1 MRRFWSVLF
10 VSVLILSM
18 VAGCAVPTT
27 PAPAA
32 EAPAAAQPAV
42 EAPAAAPEAAPT
54 EAPMAEAPVEAAPMT
69 GECVNDATG
78 ETIGVYQQAGLTGA
92 LSTILGPGFING
104 SKDAVADINSHGGVC
119 GAMLEIHLE
128 DTQYDPEQE
137 LAVYEKFRA
146 ETPKPMF
153 ILSYGS
159 GAAIVL
165 KDRTVEDQ
173 IVNITAGL
181 NADAFYNPADGWT
194 VGVAPI
200 YSDQFAGFLQWAH
213 DNWATIKP
221 AGAGDDIVVGVVGWA
236 NSFGAGA
243 TTPEAIAYAEA
254 LGITVLPLEQQDI
267 SPSADVTGQL
277 QNLLVGGA
285 NIIWSQALSFGPV
298 QVIGTLRALG
308 VWDQVV
314 VGGVNWAMNQDVLT
328 ILGDNAGL
336 ASGFYGVFPYLYWN
350 DTDAPGVQKALAAF
364 EAGGHPAADKGV
376 GYLLSYGSLYAVQTI
391 LTQAMNNVGYAGLDG
406 MAFYD
411 ALKELGTVSAG
422 GLFDL
427 DVTNGNRAPQ
437 QSQIRQVQA
446 VDGELQFVVV
456 EDFFQLPDTRPG
468 Q

>member
-391 LTQAMNNVGYAGLDG
+391 LTQAMNNVGYDGLDG